1 MVAQNALR
9 MYVADTFVI
18 CSFFLY
24 DRSIN
29 ILNPS
34 KDTLGIVLAHG
45 VLSNHLRN
53 HAFYG
58 VVPDS
63 KKNRRLPDNS
73 IPPFPKLS
81 ELRRFYTVN
90 RYSAQSGFN
99 YFLVFLPQFFIFL
112 HLLYINTCIIKSVNT
127 RDMFRI
133 CCLRTPTAAALT
145 TRTSGGPTVLM
156 HHATLNRK
164 IDYFKRYLFLH

>member
-58 VVPDS
+58 VVQDS
-63 KKNRRLPDNS
+63 KKNRPLPDNS
-73 IPPFPKLS
+73 I
-81 ELRRFYTVN
+81 T
-90 RYSAQSGFN
+90 
-99 YFLVFLPQFFIFL
+99 QFQ
-112 HLLYINTCIIKSVNT
+112 
-127 RDMFRI
+127 
-133 CCLRTPTAAALT
+133 
-145 TRTSGGPTVLM
+145 
-156 HHATLNRK
+156 
-164 IDYFKRYLFLH
+164 